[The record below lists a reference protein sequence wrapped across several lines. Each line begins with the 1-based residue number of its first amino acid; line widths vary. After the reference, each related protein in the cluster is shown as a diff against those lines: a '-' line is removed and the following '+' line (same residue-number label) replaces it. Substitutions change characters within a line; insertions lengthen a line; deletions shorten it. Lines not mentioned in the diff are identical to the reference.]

1 MQFAKPR
8 KLVNALNP
16 GSHFMNTATY
26 DAREALAPG
35 GMFERLGHLIK
46 HFGIFFVYF
55 FGGLQCVGHSFAYV
69 AHLVFS
75 VDIYIRTQ
83 RAAAESRRASNLVT
97 HLPNL
102 ATHLLPDLASH
113 LSRKLEID
121 IYFTD
126 IFFFTKETVRPQSS
140 KP

>member
-35 GMFERLGHLIK
+35 GMFERLGHLVK
-46 HFGIFFVYF
+46 HFW
-55 FGGLQCVGHSFAYV
+55 
-69 AHLVFS
+69 
-75 VDIYIRTQ
+75 
-83 RAAAESRRASNLVT
+83 
-97 HLPNL
+97 
-102 ATHLLPDLASH
+102 
-113 LSRKLEID
+113 KLEKD

-126 IFFFTKETVRPQSS
+126 MRLEMLHSNIVTQTLVTT
-140 KP
+140 